1 LYYKKAIIEFS
12 LFDGEISRSINTI
25 NSGVDFINK
34 NIERIDDE
42 NTTRKIINNYK
53 SRLGILKDR
62 YRATLNVAGIIE
74 TTDKLIAQKQF
85 GQAETVL
92 EDALLDVEKKSSDP
106 IENFKYR
113 MQILSRLVR
122 VESMQG
128 LKKNVLGYI
137 DYGLDQVIKPFA
149 CRNSDEEILQANSNT
164 EIEAFASTIVTALG
178 FEDIPE
184 AKTFIDDLQAIFP
197 NNEWL
202 KLIQEHLKDREKSIE
217 SLDGAVERLLKGN
230 DWETAYLLIDEA
242 QDMLKPLLEQSN
254 PIALRIWSEKLGLE
268 YQVGDLESFYQS
280 LSFLQLVFEDVDI
293 SGEHYDDEIVAG
305 VKLLS
310 SEPSQS
316 RDIAEALLKEDIN
329 YGSLK
334 REKAYWLRFKSIQA
348 LGVRLGDS
356 LFQGALE
363 EFPDSRLILD
373 LKESRLT

>member
-1 LYYKKAIIEFS
+1 MALPERLRITVDPRVVDLTAPVVVTASQNGIQIQFTKRKDSDREIAAAPIIQASKPEKKEPLFNYHKKIDAMLFPNQSFDLFADYEKLDASQDDLKKALFLAQEGIDYGFDKDPGHEIKEKASLYYKKAIIEFS

-137 DYGLDQVIKPFA
+137 DYGLDQVIKPLLAGIQMKKFY
-149 CRNSDEEILQANSNT
+149 RQTQIL
-164 EIEAFASTIVTALG
+164 
-178 FEDIPE
+178 
-184 AKTFIDDLQAIFP
+184 K
-197 NNEWL
+197 
-202 KLIQEHLKDREKSIE
+202 
-217 SLDGAVERLLKGN
+217 
-230 DWETAYLLIDEA
+230 
-242 QDMLKPLLEQSN
+242 
-254 PIALRIWSEKLGLE
+254 
-268 YQVGDLESFYQS
+268 
-280 LSFLQLVFEDVDI
+280 
-293 SGEHYDDEIVAG
+293 
-305 VKLLS
+305 
-310 SEPSQS
+310 
-316 RDIAEALLKEDIN
+316 
-329 YGSLK
+329 
-334 REKAYWLRFKSIQA
+334 
-348 LGVRLGDS
+348 
-356 LFQGALE
+356 
-363 EFPDSRLILD
+363 
-373 LKESRLT
+373 